1 MSDRL
6 KITIAGESKTRAQWA
21 KTLGVTRGAI
31 HFREQKYRESP
42 QEAVWHFYY
51 GYDDVAMRRL
61 RATLAEANKAIS
73 VLCDAKFVR
82 SMEKVLNAIKKL
94 KEVKR

>member
-1 MSDRL
+1 MSGRL

-31 HFREQKYRESP
+31 HFREQKYGESP

-51 GYDDVAMRRL
+51 GYDDASLRRL
-61 RATLAEANKAIS
+61 RARLAEADKAMS

-82 SMEKVLNAIKKL
+82 SLEKVLDAIKKL

>member
-21 KTLGVTRGAI
+21 KALGITRGAI
-31 HFREQKYRESP
+31 HFRERKFRESP

-51 GYDDVAMRRL
+51 AHDNDTVRKL
-61 RATLAEANKAIS
+61 RARLADAEKAIGT
-73 VLCDAKFVR
+73 LCDP
-82 SMEKVLNAIKKL
+82 KVARALETIIGVIGKL
-94 KEVKR
+94 KGGAK